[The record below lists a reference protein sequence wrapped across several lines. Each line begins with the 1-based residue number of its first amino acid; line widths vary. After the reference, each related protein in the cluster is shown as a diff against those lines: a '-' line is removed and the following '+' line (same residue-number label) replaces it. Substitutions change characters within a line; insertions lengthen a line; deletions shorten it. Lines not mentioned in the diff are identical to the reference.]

1 MSHQRR
7 SFFSLKCNPPDCA
20 IINDP
25 PLISLCGSTP
35 FTLSARFYISS
46 RESNATI
53 ITQEGVFS
61 LEIVKG
67 ALRFF
72 SKGLGTFTLDIAKDP
87 LAERDWNKVDIVYD
101 KTNVIIYLQGFPAL
115 SAKTS
120 SSQSSFID
128 KNTPWK
134 MGLMEGY
141 LQDVEFY
148 SQALDKDEVQKLFFS
163 NHHISRDKI
172 ELWADFGEYEPL
184 DRSSRKHKLQL
195 TGGCDIVNLV
205 YGITPGKEGCIVPIG
220 TAPVNPG
227 SKECSTFTLLAK
239 VYLGI
244 TTEDNDTYIF
254 CNGTPE
260 KPGSVCLGL
269 SDKQTRPFFSLG
281 EKRFTFDREIKAQR
295 WIDLTATVSSTSVS
309 LYIDGSPAGSHTIS
323 TSPARTE
330 GAEIYLGN
338 CQKGRTFNNGL
349 QGHLDSIC
357 IFSSA
362 LTAEKLTEYAD
373 VAPYYFA
380 PDLKALWIFSQEG
393 NGAEILHG
401 GNLAYSKTEVTLIE
415 NTVLDRELP
424 PFEFA
429 MPDNET
435 GFSNMEEWQNRFA
448 AEVFLQILHSVTGL
462 EATRGFKDEEKQK
475 LNGSMSLLLR
485 NCLTSDPSLSN
496 LMIEDEPDSKDI
508 LEFILAIYGC
518 FELSVILYSFYCA
531 WITHNPFGTR
541 PFMVRFLY
549 CVSKCIKSPEYLAA
563 NGAFILAVNR
573 GIKGYR
579 EIHHFPN
586 TDPSQPTG
594 SEECTLLVKSIA
606 FYDETLIDAGALL
619 GRPDFDH
626 DPVLPEW
633 NSSELKNASI
643 LYHNQGEKTE
653 NIFVKATLNC
663 NNFTNEKIVVTI
675 GARTPEKS
683 LLGRIPE
690 INFTV
695 TKSGNYTVK
704 LPLKDN
710 TLSGAHSQC
719 YTQQWEWYFKVKG
732 KVEPLGTTEHKIY
745 VILGKPLSPWTTEKD
760 TANLPVYPM
769 IDLCNEVTKQEC
781 TETAKDRKFA
791 SQFVKWFRSCGKFAS
806 RERLDSPQNARWTN
820 FHRILTIDGKAIL
833 TSIQNFEKTQ
843 KTENKAAFNDLETA
857 CFHCLLARLEGVE
870 GIKILELSP
879 GHNVSGFLLRG
890 GKGPDGIVMEKGI
903 RGTYSVCGIYPGS
916 GKIPQIWDAF
926 LQLKGSDNKWITAT
940 GIAFGAGD
948 RKSDLVGTKDDKQ
961 YRSLLCMPFNTCQVG
976 LKINVLKMNTLPLT
990 KITSGNPV
998 LDITPG
1004 RLDFDKSVQ
1013 EGIKLNPFQVRC
1025 HAISYESIE
1034 KAIVLCINTANE
1046 NASHIAKEDYVN
1058 LLENL
1063 CRAVTLTPEGE
1074 VPLSTTME
1082 GSTFLELA
1090 FLEEDFN
1097 FPLDDEGKKDIVEYC
1112 NQLLYSL
1119 NSCLPN
1125 LRTGMSD
1132 WNSSIGANLDLEEWI
1147 HVTGDGEQCYVDC
1160 AWDNPDIFEILENT
1174 ILSGLPVPPN
1184 VGFYIRNTKDC
1195 HRLFHLREFLLGIRN
1210 KGASPLKQNPFIL
1223 RMAHVDLYNELL
1235 QDKISDP
1242 RKRIRSSSNNNW
1254 RLNDYIRHNMSSSY
1268 PQEEPI
1274 YFLAKDSNGNLFWL
1288 QWPNAQYMYN
1298 IPLPANN

>member
-227 SKECSTFTLLAK
+227 SKECSTFTLLA
-239 VYLGI
+239 
-244 TTEDNDTYIF
+244 
-254 CNGTPE
+254 
-260 KPGSVCLGL
+260 
-269 SDKQTRPFFSLG
+269 
-281 EKRFTFDREIKAQR
+281 
-295 WIDLTATVSSTSVS
+295 
-309 LYIDGSPAGSHTIS
+309 
-323 TSPARTE
+323 
-330 GAEIYLGN
+330 
-338 CQKGRTFNNGL
+338 
-349 QGHLDSIC
+349 
-357 IFSSA
+357 
-362 LTAEKLTEYAD
+362 
-373 VAPYYFA
+373 
-380 PDLKALWIFSQEG
+380 
-393 NGAEILHG
+393 
-401 GNLAYSKTEVTLIE
+401 
-415 NTVLDRELP
+415 
-424 PFEFA
+424 
-429 MPDNET
+429 
-435 GFSNMEEWQNRFA
+435 
-448 AEVFLQILHSVTGL
+448 
-462 EATRGFKDEEKQK
+462 
-475 LNGSMSLLLR
+475 
-485 NCLTSDPSLSN
+485 
-496 LMIEDEPDSKDI
+496 
-508 LEFILAIYGC
+508 
-518 FELSVILYSFYCA
+518 
-531 WITHNPFGTR
+531 
-541 PFMVRFLY
+541 
-549 CVSKCIKSPEYLAA
+549 
-563 NGAFILAVNR
+563 
-573 GIKGYR
+573 
-579 EIHHFPN
+579 
-586 TDPSQPTG
+586 
-594 SEECTLLVKSIA
+594 
-606 FYDETLIDAGALL
+606 
-619 GRPDFDH
+619 
-626 DPVLPEW
+626 
-633 NSSELKNASI
+633 
-643 LYHNQGEKTE
+643 
-653 NIFVKATLNC
+653 
-663 NNFTNEKIVVTI
+663 
-675 GARTPEKS
+675 
-683 LLGRIPE
+683 
-690 INFTV
+690 
-695 TKSGNYTVK
+695 
-704 LPLKDN
+704 
-710 TLSGAHSQC
+710 
-719 YTQQWEWYFKVKG
+719 
-732 KVEPLGTTEHKIY
+732 
-745 VILGKPLSPWTTEKD
+745 
-760 TANLPVYPM
+760 
-769 IDLCNEVTKQEC
+769 
-781 TETAKDRKFA
+781 
-791 SQFVKWFRSCGKFAS
+791 
-806 RERLDSPQNARWTN
+806 
-820 FHRILTIDGKAIL
+820 
-833 TSIQNFEKTQ
+833 
-843 KTENKAAFNDLETA
+843 
-857 CFHCLLARLEGVE
+857 
-870 GIKILELSP
+870 
-879 GHNVSGFLLRG
+879 
-890 GKGPDGIVMEKGI
+890 
-903 RGTYSVCGIYPGS
+903 
-916 GKIPQIWDAF
+916 
-926 LQLKGSDNKWITAT
+926 
-940 GIAFGAGD
+940 
-948 RKSDLVGTKDDKQ
+948 
-961 YRSLLCMPFNTCQVG
+961 
-976 LKINVLKMNTLPLT
+976 NVLKMNTLPLT

-1242 RKRIRSSSNNNW
+1242 RKRILSSSNNNW